1 MHLKLL
7 VRCVCLT
14 IMHHHHSF
22 GFFRTLSLPHQ
33 HIPSTRYPSYFS
45 LHALLAAHAY
55 LIRRVLTIIYNRNS
69 FVFWL
74 SPTSHTPTAQQH
86 TPPTYIE
93 IDTPAASTYCLACMR
108 SLHTARFL
116 IRPFSLSALP
126 VQASISLAPCLPSL
140 SCICIGVCKRDLR
153 RPGIHSCAISVSP
166 HTFSLLRFLVR
177 SFSLSQCSR
186 GCTGF
191 DLPLAPSAFHPS
203 LACAWTFA
211 SAIFLDL
218 AMLAILIQSRLRSC
232 SFITVVHELCAR
244 FSVVACIAMRF
255 YTRIIISTGCYDN
268 HHTQLL
274 ILHTLLR
281 EKDVTTNLVAHYKLC
296 YITTMHW

>member
-1 MHLKLL
+1 MALQYIASLL
-7 VRCVCLT
+7 CIPTTALVPSAHCQW
-14 IMHHHHSF
+14 
-22 GFFRTLSLPHQ
+22 PHQ

-177 SFSLSQCSR
+177 SFSLSALVVVQASISLW
-186 GCTGF
+186 
-191 DLPLAPSAFHPS
+191 LPLPS
-203 LACAWTFA
+203 
-211 SAIFLDL
+211 I
-218 AMLAILIQSRLRSC
+218 RLL
-232 SFITVVHELCAR
+232 HAHGLLLAR
-244 FSVVACIAMRF
+244 FS
-255 YTRIIISTGCYDN
+255 ST
-268 HHTQLL
+268 
-274 ILHTLLR
+274 LR
-281 EKDVTTNLVAHYKLC
+281 C
-296 YITTMHW
+296 